1 MPSPRRG
8 LGQTGQTGQTPR
20 GGGSPRPPTNNN
32 NKSGKPLELGT
43 LAPRDF
49 FGEDALLGAGA
60 GAPGNNA
67 SDHNHHGG
75 RNHHHNARQDASNQ
89 SETRVATASVISMT
103 SVEVLLLRKGDLFQK
118 TSYGT
123 RELMRHNL
131 KSDTHSAHSEE
142 QSANTLLMN
151 SELGVSIARR
161 WEKRRADI
169 VRQSEHCGMSSSA
182 VNVSQYTRCP
192 LCCTGSPPC
201 AQHTRSVCMYI
212 LLWTPTYLFKK
223 GHSHTNHLYTLEPAR
238 LPPFERIDLLH
249 SRINL
254 TGGLHNILHW
264 LTSHALSKTISVFD
278 N

>member
-8 LGQTGQTGQTPR
+8 LGQTGQIGQIPR

-32 NKSGKPLELGT
+32 DKSGKPLELGT
-43 LAPRDF
+43 VAPRDF

-60 GAPGNNA
+60 GAGAPGNNA
-67 SDHNHHGG
+67 FDHNHHGG
-75 RNHHHNARQDASNQ
+75 RNHHHSTRQDASNQ

-131 KSDTHSAHSEE
+131 KTESHLTHSEE
-142 QSANTLLMN
+142 QSANSLLMN

-182 VNVSQYTRCP
+182 VNVSQCIRVAPSTALVLP
-192 LCCTGSPPC
+192 H
-201 AQHTRSVCMYI
+201 AHNIHIRSVLVCA
-212 LLWTPTYLFKK
+212 
-223 GHSHTNHLYTLEPAR
+223 SC
-238 LPPFERIDLLH
+238 
-249 SRINL
+249 
-254 TGGLHNILHW
+254 
-264 LTSHALSKTISVFD
+264 
-278 N
+278 